1 MFNVVDKLR
10 DKTIETVEEKGEIN
24 KQEAFDI
31 IATHI
36 LLCTKEWKSSAIFN
50 DGSYIEF

>member
-1 MFNVVDKLR
+1 MFNVVDELR
-10 DKTIETVEEKGEIN
+10 DKTIEAVEENGEIN

-36 LLCTKEWKSSAIFN
+36 LLCAEELKRAGFKVEDFE
-50 DGSYIEF
+50 Y